1 MKNQSINFRRP
12 FGQLPF
18 NFFVSFFCFLG
29 NVAVVFSQQ
38 SDVADSKPGPI
49 LLIDTQSY
57 STPSFMNDG
66 NFNSFDDFQ
75 FVFGN
80 GIVATQDQDA
90 ADKFAQL
97 IGVGFGKRTMNK
109 VGAYY
114 PRPKSKDATFVVSL
128 DYGYIGYNGKI
139 YRSENEYNLDPSGNV
154 WLTLDEFG
162 KYSPNLGG
170 GNKLVLK

>member
-1 MKNQSINFRRP
+1 MKNKSIIFRRP
-12 FGQLPF
+12 LGQLPIDVILF
-18 NFFVSFFCFLG
+18 SFFLLG
-29 NVAVVFSQQ
+29 NSSLLLSQQ
-38 SDVADSKPGPI
+38 ENPDKTKNDEVVM
-49 LLIDTQSY
+49 DTSAIAL
-57 STPSFMNDG
+57 PSFFDDG
-66 NFNSFDDFQ
+66 NVNSFDDFQ

-139 YRSENEYNLDPSGNV
+139 YRSEKEYNLDPSGNV
-154 WLTLDEFG
+154 WLTLEEFG